1 VSSAAGGEKLLA
13 LAREAA
19 GAAGAILLERFG
31 GRQDAVR
38 TKSSST
44 DLVGEADLA
53 AERAVRALLAERRPD
68 DGILGEEGGDM
79 GGSSGL
85 RWVVDPLDGTTNYL
99 YGIGQWAVSIAC
111 EDGEGALVGV
121 VLDAVRGEEW
131 AALRETRVE
140 LNGVPLRAR
149 REPPP
154 PLAEALVGTGFGY
167 EAEAR
172 VRQAE
177 VIARVLPCVRDIRRG
192 GSAALDLAWTAAGRL
207 DAYFERGTQPWDEAA
222 GALVCREAGLET
234 RRLQPTAHEAAG
246 LVAGP
251 AALVGALYEL
261 AITAPGGARPPA
273 RS

>member
-1 VSSAAGGEKLLA
+1 MSPGAGAEGLLA
-13 LAREAA
+13 LARQAA
-19 GAAGAILLERFG
+19 AAAGAILLDRFG

-38 TKSSST
+38 SKSSAT

-53 AERAVRALLAERRPD
+53 AERAVRALLAERRPH
-68 DGILGEEGGDM
+68 DGILGEEGGDT

-111 EDGEGALVGV
+111 EDEEGPLAGV

-131 AALRETRVE
+131 AALRHGRVE
-140 LNGVPLRAR
+140 LNGVPLPPR
-149 REPPP
+149 RDPP

-172 VRQAE
+172 ARQAE
-177 VIARVLPCVRDIRRG
+177 VIARVLPRVRDIRRA

-207 DAYFERGTQPWDEAA
+207 DVYFERGMQPWDEAA

-234 RRLQPTAHEAAG
+234 RRLEATARDAIG

-251 AALVGALYEL
+251 AALVGPLYEL
-261 AITAPGGARPPA
+261 AVTAPGGARPPA